1 MTHWSRV
8 THQEGDSTGI
18 WLPGGV
24 WVGSSVSEVLAAFVT
39 SVAGYRDAA

>member
-18 WLPGGV
+18 WLPGGGLGRLQRIRGHGRL
-24 WVGSSVSEVLAAFVT
+24 WGQPSDRLREP
-39 SVAGYRDAA
+39 